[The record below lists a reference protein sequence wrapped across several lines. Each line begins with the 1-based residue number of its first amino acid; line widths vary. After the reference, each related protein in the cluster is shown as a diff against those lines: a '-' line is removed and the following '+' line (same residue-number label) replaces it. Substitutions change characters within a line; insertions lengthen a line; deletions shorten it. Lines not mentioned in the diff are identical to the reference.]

1 MPGASP
7 AFRWKGF
14 SANERLQI
22 GGAEYGR
29 GFDNALLSFDR
40 GFAVMVEPSFRPI
53 TSSAFAASEIYLF
66 ADYGDGLIAPGSTA
80 ARSFNLASAGIGT
93 RIVYKEMASLG
104 LEIADPLKLPADGV
118 DDDPVIT
125 FSWSF
130 RYQH

>member
-1 MPGASP
+1 MPGAIP
-7 AFRWKGF
+7 AFRCKGF

-22 GGAEYGR
+22 GGAEFGR

-40 GFAVMVEPSFRPI
+40 GYAVIVEPSFRPI
-53 TSSAFAASEIYLF
+53 TSGAFAASEIYLF
-66 ADYGDGLIAPGSTA
+66 ADYGDGRIAPGSPGE
-80 ARSFNLASAGIGT
+80 RSFDLGSAGLGT

-104 LEIADPLKLPADGV
+104 LEIADPWRVPADGV
-118 DDDPVIT
+118 DDDPVFT